1 MLGYSFTACAHE
13 QNYEVFFL
21 CLKILL
27 EVLISFDGKPLDLW
41 YPKEIPT
48 FQNLSYCMC
57 LVAQSCLT
65 VFYPRDCNPPGS
77 FVHGEYPGKK
87 MSGLPCPPPGN
98 LPNLEI
104 ELRSPTLQADSLPS
118 EPPGK
123 PHYLEFKFNLREW
136 KFLLPFPP
144 LKKVALNSWVSV
156 IQRCV
161 GGGGGGIWPMGTFCP
176 PWPCSGRF
184 SHLVHFSWFVQ
195 GSCIPT

>member
-1 MLGYSFTACAHE
+1 MYKCWDIVLWHVLMNKIMKF
-13 QNYEVFFL
+13 FFL

-27 EVLISFDGKPLDLW
+27 EVLISFDGKTLDLW
-41 YPKEIPT
+41 YLRKSQHFKI
-48 FQNLSYCMC
+48 C
-57 LVAQSCLT
+57 LIECLT
-65 VFYPRDCNPPGS
+65 LCDPMDCNPPGS
-77 FVHGEYPGKK
+77 FVHGDSPGKK

-98 LPNLEI
+98 LANPGI
-104 ELRSPTLQADSLPS
+104 EPGSPTLQADSLPS
-118 EPPGK
+118 EPPWK

-161 GGGGGGIWPMGTFCP
+161 GGAGGGICP
-176 PWPCSGRF
+176 WVPFAHLTVLWNV